1 MPCAGSREKVAVIQ
15 QTLMADLPA
24 IKFLFNETLPI
35 FDLKRDEEMDKLFD
49 IIFLD
54 QAFDFLCGLDQKH
67 YEKILFNIRK
77 AQTRHDPELFKKLND
92 EIWEFRTLFQGIQ
105 YRFLAFW
112 DKTNSE
118 NTLVIS
124 THGFIKKR
132 SKIPDNEIQKAKQL
146 RTKYF
151 EDKENSKRK

>member
-1 MPCAGSREKVAVIQ
+1 
-15 QTLMADLPA
+15 
-24 IKFLFNETLPI
+24 
-35 FDLKRDEEMDKLFD
+35 MDKLFD

-54 QAFDFLCGLDQKH
+54 KAFEFLSSLDKKH

-77 AQTRHDPELFKKLND
+77 AQSEHNPELFKKLKE

-105 YRFLAFW
+105 YRLLAFW

-124 THGFIKKR
+124 SHGFIKKR
-132 SKIPDNEIQKAKQL
+132 SKVPDSEIQKAIQL

-151 EDKENSKRK
+151 EDKKKTNENIHIRRSSR